1 MLIAPETRATLA
13 PLSFMVLVG
22 VLGAAVQHYA
32 APPGGLQLPRARESE
47 GSVEIE
53 TGSLQYPRE
62 AIDSDGVR
70 ARIPRQPHR
79 IVSQFFS
86 IEDYLYSI
94 VPPERVIAVSA
105 NAYQPQFS
113 NVYSFVERYRPAIST
128 DPEQVVRLDP
138 DLILVSSDGRSDY
151 TSLLRGSGVPLYRM
165 ETTFR
170 TLEQVAATIRLTGY
184 LTGEDAAA
192 SREFARFRQAIAE
205 ARALRPPHA
214 HRPRILGLGGSF
226 SYGSDTLFND
236 IVQQLGGVNVC
247 AEGGLVGY
255 SSINSE
261 QIIRWNPEWIVA
273 GADPDK
279 VQHVLAKLLSD
290 PAIALT
296 QAARNGHVLVLENHV
311 FLPLSPFTTRLV
323 SAMAQAIYGNAQSG
337 AHVRNDQHAAV
348 SRAPG
353 RGDAFQAGAV

>member
-1 MLIAPETRATLA
+1 MTTPAAHTILA
-13 PLSFMVLVG
+13 PVCFIALVA
-22 VLGAAVQHYA
+22 VVAAAVEYCA
-32 APPGGLQLPRARESE
+32 APPGGLQLPQARESE
-47 GSVEIE
+47 HNVEIR
-53 TGSLQYPRE
+53 TGSSQYPRE

-70 ARIPRQPHR
+70 VRIPHPPRR

-86 IEDYLYSI
+86 IDDYLYSI

-113 NVYSFVERYRPAIST
+113 NVYNFVERYRPAIST
-128 DPEQVVRLDP
+128 DPETVARLNP

-151 TSLLRGSGVPLYRM
+151 TSLLRSSGVPLYRM

-170 TLEQVAATIRLTGY
+170 TLKEVEETIRLTGY
-184 LTGEDAAA
+184 LTGEDFAA
-192 SREFARFRQAIAE
+192 SRELSRFSQAIE
-205 ARALRPPHA
+205 QARALRPPHA
-214 HRPRILGLGGSF
+214 HKPRILGLGGSF

-236 IVQQLGGVNVC
+236 IVEQLGAVNVG

-255 SSINSE
+255 SAVNSE

-279 VQHVLAKLLSD
+279 VQQVLTKLLAD

-296 QAARNGHVLVLENHV
+296 QAARNGHILVLENHV

-323 SAMAQAIYGNAQSG
+323 TAIARAIYGAGRSSK
-337 AHVRNDQHAAV
+337 AA
-348 SRAPG
+348 
-353 RGDAFQAGAV
+353 

>member
-1 MLIAPETRATLA
+1 MVTAHATRAALA
-13 PLSFMVLVG
+13 PLSFIALVG
-22 VLGAAVQHYA
+22 VVGAAVQHFA
-32 APPGGLQLPRARESE
+32 APAGGLQLPRARKSE
-47 GSVEIE
+47 GSIEIR
-53 TGSLQYPRE
+53 TGSLRYPRE
-62 AIDSDGVR
+62 AVDSDAVR
-70 ARIPRQPHR
+70 VRIPRPPRR

-86 IEDYLYSI
+86 IDDYLYSI

-113 NVYSFVERYRPAIST
+113 NVYGLVERFHPAIST
-128 DPEQVVRLDP
+128 DPEKVVRLDP

-151 TSLLRGSGVPLYRM
+151 TSLLRGSGIPLYRM

-170 TLEQVAATIRLTGY
+170 TLKEVEETILLTGY

-192 SREFARFRQAIAE
+192 SREASRFRQAIQQ

-214 HRPRILGLGGSF
+214 HKPRILGLGGSF

-236 IVQQLGGVNVC
+236 IVQQLGGVNVG

-255 SSINSE
+255 SSVNSE

-279 VQHVLAKLLSD
+279 VQQVSAKLLSD

-296 QAARNGHVLVLENHV
+296 QAARNGHVLVLENHI

-323 SAMAQAIYGNAQSG
+323 TAMAQAIYGTKYFKGVA
-337 AHVRNDQHAAV
+337 
-348 SRAPG
+348 
-353 RGDAFQAGAV
+353 

>member
-1 MLIAPETRATLA
+1 MLTTPITRATLA
-13 PLSFMVLVG
+13 PLSFIVLVG
-22 VLGAAVQHYA
+22 VVGAAVEHYA
-32 APPGGLQLPRARESE
+32 APPGGLQLPRARDSE
-47 GSVEIE
+47 GSVEIR

-70 ARIPRQPHR
+70 VHIPRPPRR

-86 IEDYLYSI
+86 IDDYLYSI

-113 NVYSFVERYRPAIST
+113 NVYGFVERFRPAIST
-128 DPEQVVRLDP
+128 DPEAVVRLDP

-151 TSLLRGSGVPLYRM
+151 TSLLRGSGTPLYRM

-170 TLEQVAATIRLTGY
+170 TLEEIEETIRLTGY
-184 LTGEDAAA
+184 LTGEDCAAA
-192 SREFARFRQAIAE
+192 REVMRFRQAIE
-205 ARALRPPHA
+205 QARALRPAHA
-214 HRPRILGLGGSF
+214 HKPRILGLGGSF
-226 SYGSDTLFND
+226 SYGSETLFND
-236 IVQQLGGVNVC
+236 IVQQLGGVNVG

-255 SSINSE
+255 SSVNSE

-279 VQHVLAKLLSD
+279 VERVQAKLLAD

-296 QAARNGHVLVLENHV
+296 QAARSGHVLVLENHV

-323 SAMAQAIYGNAQSG
+323 TAMAQAIYGTTQSKG
-337 AHVRNDQHAAV
+337 AA
-348 SRAPG
+348 
-353 RGDAFQAGAV
+353 

>member
-1 MLIAPETRATLA
+1 MLTVATARPVFVPLAFIA
-13 PLSFMVLVG
+13 LVG
-22 VLGAAVQHYA
+22 VVADAVARYA
-32 APPGGLQLPRARESE
+32 SPPGGLQLPAAREAESRPE
-47 GSVEIE
+47 VR
-53 TGSLQYPRE
+53 TGSLHYPRE

-70 ARIPRQPHR
+70 VRIARPPRR

-113 NVYSFVERYRPAIST
+113 NVYSFVERYHPAIAT
-128 DPEQVVRLDP
+128 DPEAVVRTDP

-151 TSLLRGSGVPLYRM
+151 TSLLRGAGVPLYRM

-170 TLEQVAATIRLTGY
+170 TLEEIEETIRLTGY

-192 SREFARFRQAIAE
+192 SREALRFHQAIE
-205 ARALRPPHA
+205 QARALRPPHA
-214 HRPRILGLGGSF
+214 HKPRILGLGGSF
-226 SYGSDTLFND
+226 SYGTDTLFND
-236 IVQQLGGVNVC
+236 IIQELGGVNVG

-255 SSINSE
+255 SAVNSE

-279 VQHVLAKLLSD
+279 VQQVLKKLEAD

-296 QAARNGHVLVLENHV
+296 QAARNRHILVFENHT
-311 FLPLSPFTTRLV
+311 FLPLSPFTSRLV
-323 SAMAQAIYGNAQSG
+323 TAIAESIYGTTQSKG
-337 AHVRNDQHAAV
+337 A
-348 SRAPG
+348 G
-353 RGDAFQAGAV
+353 